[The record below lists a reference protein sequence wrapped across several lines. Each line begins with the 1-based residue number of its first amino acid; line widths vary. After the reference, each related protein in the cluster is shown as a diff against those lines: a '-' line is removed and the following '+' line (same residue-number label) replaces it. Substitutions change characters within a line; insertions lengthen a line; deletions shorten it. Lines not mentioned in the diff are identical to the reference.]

1 MSGYPIDRRIKH
13 ATLNAFKADK
23 IPIDSTY
30 FDNTGSLITPKTI
43 ITQEGNTFNGANQL
57 VKLDANSKLPIAD
70 GSNLTNVVASGLA
83 PSVPYSVISAKTDA
97 NGYGSFIT
105 KVSNTEISFDTNSG
119 SIPIKICYPDGSI
132 ETNNSLPNI
141 TGISTDGTYYTVKEK
156 GSNPYNT
163 TLQPVES
170 NTAPSTPST
179 NQLWLDI
186 SVIPYIPKKW
196 NGSSWDITQF
206 VKLGEFVRTAGV
218 IGTPISYALNG
229 IYFSVE
235 TQCPAVN
242 AQQINFNHNIG
253 SYLISY
259 PILKIRCIS
268 ADSNF
273 SVNDIIIHPK
283 QGFSTYS
290 NPYQFNITN
299 RNTIN
304 MITGGT
310 SDWTGVN
317 KTTGQIVNLDATR
330 WKYTLYVARGF

>member
-229 IYFSVE
+229 IYAYSATVS
-235 TQCPAVN
+235 
-242 AQQINFNHNIG
+242 INTIYTLNCNIG
-253 SYLISY
+253 SNYSINGYIIDNTQSGATNETVPLNNFNY
-259 PILKIRCIS
+259 
-268 ADSNF
+268 DSTGTGTGTNVSQT
-273 SVNDIIIHPK
+273 SVNIIKVITSINSLGGIRGLGTYYPRS
-283 QGFSTYS
+283 FS
-290 NPYQFNITN
+290 N
-299 RNTIN
+299 
-304 MITGGT
+304 GT
-310 SDWTGVN
+310 LKLICKRS
-317 KTTGQIVNLDATR
+317 
-330 WKYTLYVARGF
+330 F